1 MKFLIVEDEIRI
13 REGIRRLLPK
23 LDPENEIAGEAEN
36 GERGLALI
44 QKLRPDVI
52 ITDVRMPVMDG
63 LAMLEAAYRE
73 GCAAKAIVLS
83 AYSEFE
89 YARSALRLGVT
100 EYLLKPINLAGFSC
114 AIERVKQEMER
125 DRKDRP
131 EKIGGLDQV
140 LRNILNGDME
150 LEDEVLDYLKQRFG
164 INRTSAI
171 ALLVTYFEEWTEK
184 NRADFLRKIKM
195 ILMERPG
202 ILYCI
207 QEDEKQREIRLLL
220 YNYRENDNMKRWI
233 QGHFLRENEKV
244 HGAAM
249 GWTEVEDIRLL
260 RENYEAVQQYL
271 EWTIP
276 MGDDVIISYPE
287 ILNIQTEL
295 CVYPLDIEEQMKA
308 AVCAGD
314 QEKTK
319 KCLKRFQRYFQDKK
333 LYSPQNIKDCYARFC
348 WNMIHFLKEAGS
360 LSDEDIDQR
369 ELLDLIT
376 RAKTRQGLEDAV
388 TELLRERKDT
398 RNPIDNL
405 NVRRAVAMIHEFY
418 RTGITLDEI
427 AARLG
432 ITPEYLGTQFHQEMG
447 INFSAY
453 VRKFRI
459 EKAKKLLLGT
469 DMKLYEIAAQAGYM
483 DAKYFS
489 RVFKAETGM
498 LPAEYRKTHK

>member
-36 GERGLALI
+36 GEQGLVLI
-44 QKLRPDVI
+44 QELHPDVI

-63 LAMLEAAYRE
+63 LAMLEEAYRE
-73 GCAAKAIVLS
+73 GCTAKAIVLS

-100 EYLLKPINLAGFSC
+100 EYLLKPINVADFSS
-114 AIERVKQEMER
+114 AIERVKQEMEK
-125 DRKDRP
+125 DRKNRP
-131 EKIGGLDQV
+131 GKIGGLDQV
-140 LRNILNGDME
+140 LRNILSGDMKP
-150 LEDEVLDYLKQRFG
+150 EDEVLDYLRDRFG
-164 INRTSAI
+164 IEKTSPI
-171 ALLVTYFEEWTEK
+171 ALLVTYFEEWAEQK
-184 NRADFLRKIKM
+184 RADFLRKIRM
-195 ILMERPG
+195 ILAERPG
-202 ILYCI
+202 TLYCI
-207 QEDEKQREIRLLL
+207 QEDEKQREIRLIL
-220 YNYRENDNMKRWI
+220 YNYKESDNMKRWI
-233 QGHFLRENEKV
+233 QGHFLREHDKMHSV
-244 HGAAM
+244 AM
-249 GWTEVEDIRLL
+249 GWTEVKDTCLL
-260 RENYEAVQQYL
+260 RESYEAVERCL

-287 ILNIQTEL
+287 ILNIQTEM
-295 CVYPLDIEEQMKA
+295 CIYPLDIEEQMKT
-308 AVCAGD
+308 AVCLGD
-314 QEKTK
+314 EEKTIK
-319 KCLKRFQRYFQDKK
+319 SLKRFQRYFQDQK
-333 LYSPQNIKDCYARFC
+333 LYSPQNIKECYIRFF
-348 WNMIHFLKEAGS
+348 WSMMHFLKEAGS
-360 LSDEDIDQR
+360 IFSEDVDQR
-369 ELLDLIT
+369 ELLDQVT
-376 RAKTRQGLEDAV
+376 RARTRQGLEDAV
-388 TELLRERKDT
+388 DRLLKER
-398 RNPIDNL
+398 RNSNEEIGNL

-469 DMKLYEIAAQAGYM
+469 DMKLYEIAEQAGYT

-489 RVFKAETGM
+489 RVFKAETGI
-498 LPAEYRKTHK
+498 LPAEYRKTYK

>member
-233 QGHFLRENEKV
+233 QGHFLRE
-244 HGAAM
+244 
-249 GWTEVEDIRLL
+249 
-260 RENYEAVQQYL
+260 
-271 EWTIP
+271 
-276 MGDDVIISYPE
+276 
-287 ILNIQTEL
+287 
-295 CVYPLDIEEQMKA
+295 
-308 AVCAGD
+308 
-314 QEKTK
+314 
-319 KCLKRFQRYFQDKK
+319 KRF
-333 LYSPQNIKDCYARFC
+333 LHLC
-348 WNMIHFLKEAGS
+348 
-360 LSDEDIDQR
+360 
-369 ELLDLIT
+369 
-376 RAKTRQGLEDAV
+376 
-388 TELLRERKDT
+388 
-398 RNPIDNL
+398 
-405 NVRRAVAMIHEFY
+405 
-418 RTGITLDEI
+418 
-427 AARLG
+427 
-432 ITPEYLGTQFHQEMG
+432 
-447 INFSAY
+447 
-453 VRKFRI
+453 RI
-459 EKAKKLLLGT
+459 
-469 DMKLYEIAAQAGYM
+469 M
-483 DAKYFS
+483 
-489 RVFKAETGM
+489 
-498 LPAEYRKTHK
+498 

>member
-23 LDPENEIAGEAEN
+23 LDAENEIAAEAEN
-36 GERGLALI
+36 GEQGLALI
-44 QKLRPDVI
+44 QRVQPDVI

-63 LAMLEAAYRE
+63 LSMLEEAYRE

-89 YARSALRLGVT
+89 YARSALRLGVK
-100 EYLLKPINLAGFSC
+100 EYLLKPINLTDFSE
-114 AIERVKQEMER
+114 AIQRVKQEIER
-125 DRKDRP
+125 DRKNSP
-131 EKIGGLDQV
+131 EKIGGLDHMI
-140 LRNILNGDME
+140 RNILSGDIKT
-150 LEDEVLDYLKQRFG
+150 EDEVLDYLKDRFG
-164 INRTSAI
+164 IEKTSPI

-184 NRADFLRKIKM
+184 KRADFLRKIKM
-195 ILMERPG
+195 ILSERPG
-202 ILYCI
+202 VLYCI
-207 QEDEKQREIRLLL
+207 QQDEKQREIRLLL
-220 YNYRENDNMKRWI
+220 YNYKEGDNMKRWI
-233 QGHFLRENEKV
+233 QGHFLRENGKLR
-244 HGAAM
+244 GAAM

-260 RENYEAVQQYL
+260 RENYEAVEQYL

-276 MGDDVIISYPE
+276 MGDDVIISYPD

-308 AVCAGD
+308 AVCSGD
-314 QEKTK
+314 EEKTIK
-319 KCLKRFQRYFQDKK
+319 SLKRFQRYFQDQKV
-333 LYSPQNIKDCYARFC
+333 YSPQNIKECYVRFF
-348 WNMIHFLKEAGS
+348 WSMIHFLKEAGS
-360 LSDEDIDQR
+360 MSSEDVDQR
-369 ELLDLIT
+369 ELLDRIT
-376 RAKTRQGLEDAV
+376 RAKTRQGLEEAV
-388 TELLRERKDT
+388 AKLLSERKSSDEE
-398 RNPIDNL
+398 ISNL

-453 VRKFRI
+453 IRKFRI

-469 DMKLYEIAAQAGYM
+469 DMKLYEVAEQAGYT